1 MSLPTAIPRN
11 EISASL
17 DSWVTA
23 KRLRAHG
30 IVLALCLWSVYVW
43 NISAPGLKDRGGVIK
58 GADFIH
64 LYTLGSVS
72 LEHKAA
78 DLYDADAQARITA
91 RRVPAAAGVRYIPLY
106 PPQVSIFFAPLANL
120 PYVTAL
126 IVWLTSSALVYGF
139 CCYTLWR
146 ACPSLRDHG
155 GIVLLLALGFPG
167 FFHLIVWG
175 QTSAIALACFTAAFF
190 SLRDERPFL
199 AGLALGCLI
208 FKPQL
213 GIAAAFVFVSV
224 RAWRV
229 IAGAILSA
237 AVQLAIPVLYYGV
250 DSLRLW
256 IRVMWNVAYSIPVL
270 EPRPYQTH
278 SLRTFWT
285 MLVPGASVA
294 FVLYLVSGI
303 LMLGLTIGVW
313 SRRPMLPLGLR
324 YSCLLLASVLLAP
337 HLIVYDLAILAP
349 AFLLLTDWTL
359 SPQPGAAPGL
369 KIVLYLMYLSPLVG
383 PLARWT
389 HVQISVVLMCVLL
402 YMIWRA
408 GRARVPEN

>member
-1 MSLPTAIPRN
+1 MNGSVTMDP
-11 EISASL
+11 S
-17 DSWVTA
+17 DSRLTA

-30 IVLALCLWSVYVW
+30 IILALCLWSVYVW

-64 LYTLGSVS
+64 LYTLGSVA

-78 DLYDADAQARITA
+78 DLYEAEAQAQLTA
-91 RRVPAAAGVRYIPLY
+91 RRVPAASGVRYIPLY
-106 PPQVSIFFAPLANL
+106 PPQVSIFFAPLAHL

-126 IVWLTSSALVYGF
+126 ILWLTLSSLVYGF
-139 CCYTLWR
+139 CCYALWR
-146 ACPSLRDHG
+146 ACPNLRDQG
-155 GIVLLLALGFPG
+155 GTVLLLALAFPG

-175 QTSAIALACFTAAFF
+175 QTSAIALACFTVAFF
-190 SLRDERPFL
+190 FLRDEQPFV

-213 GIAAAFVFVSV
+213 GIAAAFVFVSM

-229 IAGAILSA
+229 IGGAILSA
-237 AVQLAIPVLYYGV
+237 AVQLAIPILYYGV
-250 DSLRLW
+250 ESLRLW
-256 IRVMWNVAYSIPVL
+256 IRVMWNVAYSIPAL

-285 MLVPGASVA
+285 MLIPGAAVPFA
-294 FVLYLVSGI
+294 LYALSGI
-303 LMLGLTIGVW
+303 LILGLTIGVW
-313 SRRPMLPLGLR
+313 SRRPTTPLGLR
-324 YSCLLLASVLLAP
+324 YSSLLLASVLLAP

-349 AFLLLTDWTL
+349 AFLFLADCVL
-359 SPQPGAAPGL
+359 SHRPSAAPGL
-369 KIVLYLMYLSPLVG
+369 KIVLYLAYLSPLVG
-383 PLARWT
+383 PLTRWT

-408 GRARVPEN
+408 GRAPVAAD